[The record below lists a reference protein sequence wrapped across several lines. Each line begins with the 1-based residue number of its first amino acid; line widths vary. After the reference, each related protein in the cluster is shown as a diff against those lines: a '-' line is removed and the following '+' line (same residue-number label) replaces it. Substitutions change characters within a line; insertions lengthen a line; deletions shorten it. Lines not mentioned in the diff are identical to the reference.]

1 MGIILYRII
10 LYWFEYT
17 YYKMKGNAMSTT
29 GYKCTASFKGRDGL
43 GTCDTGCQWWNG
55 GCPCAKGSD
64 GWDGKGE

>member
-1 MGIILYRII
+1 
-10 LYWFEYT
+10 
-17 YYKMKGNAMSTT
+17 MSKT

-64 GWDGKGE
+64 GWDGKGEQGYE